1 MRGKNTD
8 YFYLQSEIIE
18 ILKVANVPMSAL
30 GINFQINNKLDKIVD
45 LNTIKDHL
53 EVLVK
58 NEKLHKFDKDNI
70 IHYKL
75 NPKTK
80 SR

>member
-1 MRGKNTD
+1 MRGKSTD
-8 YFYLQSEIIE
+8 YFYLESEILE

-58 NEKLHKFDKDNI
+58 NDKLLKFDKENI

-75 NPKTK
+75 NPKIK
-80 SR
+80 LR

>member
-1 MRGKNTD
+1 MRGKSTD
-8 YFYLQSEIIE
+8 YFYLEPEIIE

-30 GINFQINNKLDKIVD
+30 GINFQINNKLDKIID

-53 EVLVK
+53 ETLVK
-58 NEKLHKFDKDNI
+58 NDKLLKFDRDNI
-70 IHYKL
+70 THYKL
-75 NPKTK
+75 NPRSK